1 MARYKIIT
9 VVDVT
14 RTNPAREETDRI
26 VLGQQ
31 ANFNSLIQAIGMRSN
46 ITWIRD
52 PQQHTGRLP
61 IGPGKA
67 TYWIW
72 EFDAEREDVFLDQDD
87 PVALLV
93 NDLDGVPIVDH
104 LNNTVEL
111 TPAVFKSR
119 GDNTNIW
126 IQKIS
131 S

>member
-9 VVDVT
+9 VIDVT
-14 RTNPAREETDRI
+14 RTNPAREETDRT

-67 TYWIW
+67 THWIW

-87 PVALLV
+87 PVALLA
-93 NDLDGVPIVDH
+93 NDLDGVPVVDR

-111 TPAVFKSR
+111 LPAVFRSR

-131 S
+131 G

>member
-67 TYWIW
+67 THWIW
-72 EFDAEREDVFLDQDD
+72 EFDAEREDVFLDQND

-93 NDLDGVPIVDH
+93 NDIDGVPIIDH

-111 TPAVFKSR
+111 MPAVFKSQ

>member
-14 RTNPAREETDRI
+14 RTNPAREETDRT

-61 IGPGKA
+61 IGTGKA
-67 TYWIW
+67 THWIW
-72 EFDAEREDVFLDQDD
+72 EFDAEREDVFLDQGN
-87 PVALLV
+87 PVALLA
-93 NDLDGVPIVDH
+93 NDLDGVPVVDR

-111 TPAVFKSR
+111 LPAVFRSR

-126 IQKIS
+126 IQKS
-131 S
+131 SG

>member
-67 TYWIW
+67 THWIW

-119 GDNTNIW
+119 CDNTNIW